1 MILRR
6 FWYTLFV
13 TPEQEKELLELT
25 RENNEILKKVR
36 KSMFWSRIIRIAYF
50 LIIIGITL
58 GAYYFVQPY
67 LESVLGAYSNLLG
80 QVDKIQPTG
89 TSLPDVSRFFDFV
102 GN

>member
-80 QVDKIQPTG
+80 QVDKIQQTG